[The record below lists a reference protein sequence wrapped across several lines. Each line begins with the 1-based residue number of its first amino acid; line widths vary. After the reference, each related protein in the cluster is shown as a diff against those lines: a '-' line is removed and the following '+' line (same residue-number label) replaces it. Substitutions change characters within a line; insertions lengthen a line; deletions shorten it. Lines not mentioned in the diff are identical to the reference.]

1 MQSSSS
7 PPLRKRER
15 FISSN
20 DTQVSSGYTPPSSSS
35 RSPLRALSYAQFRIF
50 WIASLMS
57 IVGFF
62 MTNIVRG
69 WLILDMTDSPFMVT
83 AINGVG
89 MLPMLVFSA
98 FGGVIADRM
107 SRKLILIFSD
117 LFSFAVLLILA
128 ALVVANIVQ
137 VWQVFFLTVL
147 HGTGF
152 ALGMPSRAASVGN
165 ILSSKD
171 LPSGVALFTTI
182 FSAAQLL
189 GPALAGYLINA
200 FGMGVPFVVA
210 FMLLIPAIALIN
222 TLKISNPAG
231 GHGVE
236 NSLSVLKSIGQ
247 GIAYVRHSPILMGLL
262 VFGLSATVFA
272 LPYQVMLPVFA
283 RDVLQVGAD
292 GLGVMG
298 GVTGAGAIAGSLG
311 VAVFSSP
318 GQLRRLM
325 LVGGLGLGIAI
336 VLFAFST
343 IYQLSLL
350 LLFFTGFLF
359 QIFMTSNF
367 TLVQVIAPDYIR
379 GRVLSLRM
387 IALGLGPIGMFSLG
401 AEAEV
406 FGAPMATAVMGAI
419 ALVLA
424 AVILIAVPSLRRVEA
439 QADEQIAE
447 METLPKL
454 TD

>member
-1 MQSSSS
+1 
-7 PPLRKRER
+7 
-15 FISSN
+15 
-20 DTQVSSGYTPPSSSS
+20 
-35 RSPLRALSYAQFRIF
+35 
-50 WIASLMS
+50 
-57 IVGFF
+57 
-62 MTNIVRG
+62 
-69 WLILDMTDSPFMVT
+69 MVT

-89 MLPMLVFSA
+89 MLPMLIFSA

-107 SRKLILIFSD
+107 SRKVILISSDAFSI
-117 LFSFAVLLILA
+117 AVLVVLA
-128 ALVVANIVQ
+128 ALVVTDVVQ

-152 ALGMPSRAASVGN
+152 ALGMPSRAASVGS
-165 ILSSKD
+165 ILSRQD

-182 FSAAQLL
+182 FSSAQLL
-189 GPALAGYLINA
+189 GPALAGYLINS

-222 TLKISNPAG
+222 TIKISDPAG
-231 GHGVE
+231 DHGAGSSV
-236 NSLSVLKSIGQ
+236 SVLKSIGQ

-262 VFGLSATVFA
+262 ILGLSATVFA

-283 RDVLQVGAD
+283 RDVLQVGAG

-298 GVTGAGAIAGSLG
+298 GVTGAGAIAGSLT

-318 GQLRRLM
+318 SQLRRLI
-325 LVGGLGLGIAI
+325 LIGGIGLGISI

-343 IYQLSLL
+343 IYQLSLI

-367 TLVQVIAPDYIR
+367 TLVQVISPDYIR

-401 AEAEV
+401 AASEI
-406 FGAPMATAVMGAI
+406 FGAPRATAVMGAI
-419 ALVLA
+419 SLILA
-424 AVILIAVPSLRRVEA
+424 MVILVAVPSLRRVEA
-439 QADEQIAE
+439 QADEQVAE
-447 METLPKL
+447 METSLNP

>member
-1 MQSSSS
+1 
-7 PPLRKRER
+7 
-15 FISSN
+15 
-20 DTQVSSGYTPPSSSS
+20 
-35 RSPLRALSYAQFRIF
+35 
-50 WIASLMS
+50 
-57 IVGFF
+57 
-62 MTNIVRG
+62 
-69 WLILDMTDSPFMVT
+69 
-83 AINGVG
+83 
-89 MLPMLVFSA
+89 
-98 FGGVIADRM
+98 
-107 SRKLILIFSD
+107 
-117 LFSFAVLLILA
+117 
-128 ALVVANIVQ
+128 
-137 VWQVFFLTVL
+137 
-147 HGTGF
+147 
-152 ALGMPSRAASVGN
+152 
-165 ILSSKD
+165 
-171 LPSGVALFTTI
+171 
-182 FSAAQLL
+182 
-189 GPALAGYLINA
+189 
-200 FGMGVPFVVA
+200 
-210 FMLLIPAIALIN
+210 
-222 TLKISNPAG
+222 
-231 GHGVE
+231 
-236 NSLSVLKSIGQ
+236 
-247 GIAYVRHSPILMGLL
+247 
-262 VFGLSATVFA
+262 
-272 LPYQVMLPVFA
+272 MLPVFA

-401 AEAEV
+401 AAAEV

>member
-1 MQSSSS
+1 
-7 PPLRKRER
+7 
-15 FISSN
+15 
-20 DTQVSSGYTPPSSSS
+20 
-35 RSPLRALSYAQFRIF
+35 
-50 WIASLMS
+50 MS
-57 IVGFF
+57 IISFF
-62 MTNIVRG
+62 MTNIARG

-107 SRKLILIFSD
+107 SRKVILISSDVFSIVV
-117 LFSFAVLLILA
+117 VLVLA
-128 ALVVANIVQ
+128 ALVASDVVQ

-152 ALGMPSRAASVGN
+152 ALGMPSRAASVGS
-165 ILSSKD
+165 ILSRQD

-182 FSAAQLL
+182 FSSAQLL

-200 FGMGVPFVVA
+200 FDMGVPFVVA
-210 FMLLIPAIALIN
+210 FMLLIPAIALVS
-222 TLKISNPAG
+222 TLKISDPSGDHGAG
-231 GHGVE
+231 
-236 NSLSVLKSIGQ
+236 SSVSVMESIGQ
-247 GIAYVRHSPILMGLL
+247 GIAYVRHSPVLTGLL
-262 VFGLSATVFA
+262 VLGLSATVFA

-283 RDVLQVGAD
+283 RDVLQVGAG

-298 GVTGAGAIAGSLG
+298 GVTGAGAIAGSLT
-311 VAVFSSP
+311 VAVFSSLS
-318 GQLRRLM
+318 QLRRLM
-325 LVGGLGLGIAI
+325 LIGGIGLGPTI
-336 VLFAFST
+336 VIFAFST
-343 IYQLSLL
+343 IYPLSLL
-350 LLFFTGFLF
+350 LLFSTGFLF

-401 AEAEV
+401 AAAEV
-406 FGAPMATAVMGAI
+406 FGAPRATAVMGAI

-424 AVILIAVPSLRRVEA
+424 LAILMAVPSLRRVEA
-439 QADEQIAE
+439 QEEETIAE
-447 METLPKL
+447 PETSPKPVA
-454 TD
+454 

>member
-1 MQSSSS
+1 
-7 PPLRKRER
+7 
-15 FISSN
+15 
-20 DTQVSSGYTPPSSSS
+20 
-35 RSPLRALSYAQFRIF
+35 
-50 WIASLMS
+50 
-57 IVGFF
+57 
-62 MTNIVRG
+62 
-69 WLILDMTDSPFMVT
+69 MVT

-89 MLPMLVFSA
+89 MLPMLIFSA

-107 SRKLILIFSD
+107 SRKVILISSDAFSI
-117 LFSFAVLLILA
+117 AVLVVLA
-128 ALVVANIVQ
+128 ALVVTDVVQ

-147 HGTGF
+147 HGTGV
-152 ALGMPSRAASVGN
+152 ALGMPSRAASVGS
-165 ILSSKD
+165 ILSRQD

-182 FSAAQLL
+182 FSSAQLL
-189 GPALAGYLINA
+189 GPALAGYLINS

-210 FMLLIPAIALIN
+210 FMLLIPAIVLIN
-222 TLKISNPAG
+222 TIKISDPAG
-231 GHGVE
+231 DHGAGSSV
-236 NSLSVLKSIGQ
+236 SVLKSIGQ

-262 VFGLSATVFA
+262 ILGLSATVFA

-283 RDVLQVGAD
+283 RDVLQVGAG

-298 GVTGAGAIAGSLG
+298 GVTGAGAIAGSLT

-318 GQLRRLM
+318 SQLRRLM
-325 LVGGLGLGIAI
+325 LIGGIGLGISI

-343 IYQLSLL
+343 IYQLSLI

-367 TLVQVIAPDYIR
+367 TLVQVISPDYIR

-401 AEAEV
+401 AASEI
-406 FGAPMATAVMGAI
+406 FGAPRATAVMGAI
-419 ALVLA
+419 SLILA
-424 AVILIAVPSLRRVEA
+424 MVILVAVPSLRRVEA
-439 QADEQIAE
+439 QADEQVAE
-447 METLPKL
+447 METSLNP

>member
-1 MQSSSS
+1 
-7 PPLRKRER
+7 
-15 FISSN
+15 
-20 DTQVSSGYTPPSSSS
+20 
-35 RSPLRALSYAQFRIF
+35 
-50 WIASLMS
+50 
-57 IVGFF
+57 
-62 MTNIVRG
+62 MTNIARG

-89 MLPMLVFSA
+89 MLPMLIFSA

-107 SRKLILIFSD
+107 SRKVILISSDAFSI
-117 LFSFAVLLILA
+117 AVLVVLA
-128 ALVVANIVQ
+128 ALVVTDVVQ

-152 ALGMPSRAASVGN
+152 ALGMPSRAASVGS
-165 ILSSKD
+165 ILSRQD

-182 FSAAQLL
+182 FSSAQLL
-189 GPALAGYLINA
+189 GPALAGYLINS

-222 TLKISNPAG
+222 TIKISDPAG
-231 GHGVE
+231 DHGAGSSV
-236 NSLSVLKSIGQ
+236 SVLKSIGQ

-262 VFGLSATVFA
+262 ILGLSATVFA

-283 RDVLQVGAD
+283 RDVLQVGAG

-298 GVTGAGAIAGSLG
+298 GVTGAGAIAGSLT

-318 GQLRRLM
+318 SQLRRLM
-325 LVGGLGLGIAI
+325 LIGGIGLGISI
-336 VLFAFST
+336 VLFAFTT
-343 IYQLSLL
+343 IYQLSLI

-367 TLVQVIAPDYIR
+367 TLVQVISPDYIR

-401 AEAEV
+401 AASEI
-406 FGAPMATAVMGAI
+406 FGAPRATAVMGAI
-419 ALVLA
+419 SLILA
-424 AVILIAVPSLRRVEA
+424 MVILVAVPSLRRVEA
-439 QADEQIAE
+439 QADEQVAE
-447 METLPKL
+447 METSLNP